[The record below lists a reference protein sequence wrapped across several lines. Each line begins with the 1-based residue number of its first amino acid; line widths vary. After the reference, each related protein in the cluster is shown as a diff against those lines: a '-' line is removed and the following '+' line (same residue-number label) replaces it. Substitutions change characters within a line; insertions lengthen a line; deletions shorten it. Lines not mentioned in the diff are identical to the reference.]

1 MTKRITVIFTLMV
14 FLSGCA
20 TMADPWRAADRTSG
34 GRFIPVELWSGAK
47 WNGQRDL
54 TMAQTNF
61 TFGKRDKKRI
71 TGPVAWRHPA
81 TGQNLKVYERLNKTT
96 KGDKRQLF
104 TLNPTKTG
112 LAKVFDHRPGQK
124 DRYQSDNA
132 VLFPLG
138 LWKKGEL
145 RNYRFEEFVNGKK
158 VQRTA
163 TIRMRRLSFTYKGV
177 KHAMKYDWI
186 LKDAKGKILF
196 HERYI
201 YGPQKG
207 LMYYKDRLKKK
218 K

>member
-1 MTKRITVIFTLMV
+1 MIKRMTVYFILMV

-20 TMADPWRAADRTSG
+20 SLADPWFNADHSYG
-34 GRFIPVELWSGAK
+34 GRFIPIELWSGAK

-54 TMAQTNF
+54 AMAPMNV
-61 TFGKRDKKRI
+61 TFGKRGKKRI
-71 TGPVAWRHPA
+71 TGPVDWRHPV
-81 TGQNLKVYERLNKTT
+81 TGQNLKVYDRLNKTT

-104 TLNPTKTG
+104 TLNPDKTG
-112 LAKVFDHRPGQK
+112 LAKVFDHRPGRK

-138 LWKKGEL
+138 LWRKGEL
-145 RNYRFEEFVNGKK
+145 RNYRFDEFVNGKK

-163 TIRMRRLSFTYKGV
+163 TIRIRRLSFTYKGV
-177 KHAMKYDWI
+177 KHAMKFDWI
-186 LKDAKGKILF
+186 LKDAQGQILF

-207 LMYYKDRLKKK
+207 LMYFKDRLKKK